1 MNSNLKALIS
11 FVLGGSIGATAT
23 YFVFKKREKKIM
35 DEVHGYLEHRE
46 NIDSKKD
53 EQKMAKTTTED
64 KPNYYEAM
72 ELIKDHIK
80 NRENLNS
87 EKTEIT
93 NEDRTNYHKIISEKN
108 YKDPSDHIRVI
119 PPEEA
124 GEDEDFE
131 VVELMYYAD
140 GILAY
145 ENDQMVKSPA
155 LSVGSDFASHFG
167 EYEDDAVYI
176 RNDEL
181 GMEYAILRSE
191 KTYREVIKDKPYLLD
206 NEEG

>member
-11 FVLGGSIGATAT
+11 FVLGGSIGATVT

-46 NIDSKKD
+46 IKKED
-53 EQKMAKTTTED
+53 LKQMGKNFQKGFED
-64 KPNYYEAM
+64 GMKSVDPIVPEM
-72 ELIKDHIK
+72 
-80 NRENLNS
+80 
-87 EKTEIT
+87 T
-93 NEDRTNYHKIISEKN
+93 NEDRTNYHKIISNSN
-108 YKDPSDHIRVI
+108 YKDPHEHIRVI

-131 VVELMYYAD
+131 VIELMYYAD

-145 ENDQMVKSPA
+145 ENDQIVKSPG

>member
-1 MNSNLKALIS
+1 MNSNLKAFIS
-11 FVLGGSIGATAT
+11 FVLGGSIGATVT
-23 YFVFKKREKKIM
+23 YFAFKKREKQIM
-35 DEVHGYLEHRE
+35 NQVHDYLE
-46 NIDSKKD
+46 
-53 EQKMAKTTTED
+53 
-64 KPNYYEAM
+64 
-72 ELIKDHIK
+72 
-80 NRENLNS
+80 NREIKK
-87 EKTEIT
+87 EKAKQMGESFQKGFEDGMKSVDPIVPEMT
-93 NEDRTNYHKIISEKN
+93 NEDRTNYHKIISERN

-131 VVELMYYAD
+131 VIELMYYAD

-145 ENDQMVKSPA
+145 ENDQIVKSPA

>member
-23 YFVFKKREKKIM
+23 YFVFKKREKKMM

-46 NIDSKKD
+46 NIDSAKESVKVCNDEEVEIMKK
-53 EQKMAKTTTED
+53 Q
-64 KPNYYEAM
+64 
-72 ELIKDHIK
+72 
-80 NRENLNS
+80 
-87 EKTEIT
+87 IT
-93 NEDRTNYHKIISEKN
+93 NEDRTNYHKIISDSN
-108 YKDPSDHIRVI
+108 YEDPSDHIRVM

-145 ENDQMVKSPA
+145 YDNDQIVQSPE